1 MAARNFHDAHPLKHF
16 SHSNERHIMPVQEA
30 VLSVRDDAPMLNLG
44 SSKLLHRVRSD
55 QTDNAFSVVE
65 FISEPGEGAGIHVHE
80 NEEELVYLLQ
90 GQIEVTLGDQT
101 MTVPQG
107 SCAVLPRNIPHGYKN
122 TGDVQSRLLAV
133 LLPGK
138 LDQFFVRLNQELST
152 DRDHDAVIGELCD
165 QFGLSFIE

>member
-1 MAARNFHDAHPLKHF
+1 
-16 SHSNERHIMPVQEA
+16 MPVQEP
-30 VLSVRDDAPMLNLG
+30 VLSVRDDAPTLNLG

-55 QTDNAFSVVE
+55 QTHNAFSVVE
-65 FISEPGEGAGIHVHE
+65 FISEPGEGVGTHVHE

-107 SCAVLPRNIPHGYKN
+107 ACALLPRNIPHGYKN
-122 TGDVQSRLLAV
+122 TGDIQSRLLAV
-133 LLPGK
+133 LLPGN

-152 DRDHDAVIGELCD
+152 KRDHEGAIGELCE